1 MLDQF
6 SDGLPFV
13 SQVLTRRRH
22 EQERLLT
29 EQQTAVAIARLEAM
43 FETPVAVPALPAP
56 AVVVEEIAAELV
68 PVRREPIAS
77 RRAKASRPMKI
88 CPDCVETIVET
99 ARSCP
104 FCLYDFDHA
113 VSAWPVARGAAA

>member
-43 FETPVAVPALPAP
+43 FETPVAVSALP

-77 RRAKASRPMKI
+77 RRAKASRPMKV
-88 CPDCVETIVET
+88 CPDCLETIVET
-99 ARSCP
+99 AHSCP

-113 VSAWPVARGAAA
+113 VSAWPVGRSAAA